1 MLFSKRKPVM
11 GHIFEMN
18 ESAQNALRHQITD
31 RLAELAAEDALG
43 EEAQGVVE
51 LDQQMV
57 GRLSRMDA
65 LQMQAMAKAQ
75 AARRRLETQRL
86 QAALARMDE
95 GEYGCC
101 EDCGED
107 IALKRLEL
115 DPAALKCISCASG

>member
-1 MLFSKRKPVM
+1 
-11 GHIFEMN
+11 MN
-18 ESAQNALRHQITD
+18 ESDQAALKQQITA

-43 EEAQGVVE
+43 AEAQGVVE

-75 AARRRLETQRL
+75 AARRQLETLRL
-86 QAALARMDE
+86 KAALSRLDD
-95 GEYGCC
+95 GGYGYC
-101 EDCGED
+101 EDCGGD
-107 IALKRLEL
+107 IALKRLQL

>member
-1 MLFSKRKPVM
+1 M
-11 GHIFEMN
+11 GYISNMN
-18 ESAQNALRHQITD
+18 DPDQQRLRAQITA

-75 AARRRLETQRL
+75 AARRQLETQRL
-86 QAALARMDE
+86 HAALARVDD
-95 GEYGCC
+95 GEYGYC

-107 IALKRLEL
+107 IAFKRLEL

>member
-1 MLFSKRKPVM
+1 
-11 GHIFEMN
+11 MN
-18 ESAQNALRHQITD
+18 ESGQAALRQQITA

-43 EEAQGVVE
+43 AEAQGVVE

-65 LQMQAMAKAQ
+65 LQIQAMAKAQ
-75 AARRRLETQRL
+75 AARRAVETQRL
-86 QAALARMDE
+86 QTALSRMDA
-95 GEYGCC
+95 GEYGFC

-107 IALKRLEL
+107 IALKRLQL

>member
-1 MLFSKRKPVM
+1 M
-11 GHIFEMN
+11 
-18 ESAQNALRHQITD
+18 
-31 RLAELAAEDALG
+31 
-43 EEAQGVVE
+43 VE

-65 LQMQAMAKAQ
+65 LQAQAMAKAQ
-75 AARRRLETQRL
+75 GLRRQQETQRL
-86 QAALARMDE
+86 KTALIRMDE

-107 IALKRLEL
+107 IALKRLQL

>member
-1 MLFSKRKPVM
+1 
-11 GHIFEMN
+11 MN
-18 ESAQNALRHQITD
+18 ESDQATLKQQINA
-31 RLAELAAEDALG
+31 RLEELAAEDALG
-43 EEAQGVVE
+43 EDAQGVVE

-75 AARRRLETQRL
+75 AARRAAEALRL

-95 GEYGCC
+95 AEYGYC

-107 IALKRLEL
+107 IALKRLLL

>member
-1 MLFSKRKPVM
+1 M
-11 GHIFEMN
+11 
-18 ESAQNALRHQITD
+18 AQRTPK
-31 RLAELAAEDALG
+31 
-43 EEAQGVVE
+43 GVVA

-75 AARRRLETQRL
+75 AARRQLETRRL
-86 QAALARMDE
+86 KAALARIADAD
-95 GEYGCC
+95 EYGFC

-107 IALKRLEL
+107 IALKRLQL